1 MNGLESVYKRHHARD
16 DVRKAR
22 KRNHA
27 ILVEERV
34 AFIQKALPSGSKIL
48 EVGCRDGELIK
59 YYNEDARYSILG
71 LDIDSEALALAKE
84 KTGIETKWC
93 DLNDDWDVLEASFDG
108 VVACEVIE
116 HLYYPGVIFERIHA
130 ALKPGGVVV
139 GSVPHAFNIQTRLKF
154 LWGTKHLTPLADP
167 THINHFSA
175 SEFKALLEKNF
186 TNVVVEGV
194 TTKRYKFLSGI
205 FPFMFAHTLLFKGV
219 KKTAV

>member
-34 AFIQKALPSGSKIL
+34 ACIQQAIPSGAHVL
-48 EVGCRDGELIK
+48 DVGCRDGELIK
-59 YYNEDARYSILG
+59 YYNEGGRYTILG

-84 KTGIETKWC
+84 KTGIETQWC
-93 DLNDDWDVLEASFDG
+93 DLNADWNVPDESFDG

-116 HLYYPGVIFERIHA
+116 HLYYPGVILDRVSA
-130 ALKPGGVVV
+130 ALKPKGVIV

-154 LWGTKHLTPLADP
+154 LFGTKHLTPLADP

-175 SEFKALLEKNF
+175 AEFRSLLEKNF
-186 TNVVVEGV
+186 TNVTVEGV
-194 TTKRYKFLSGI
+194 TTSRYRLLSVV
-205 FPFMFAHTLLFKGV
+205 FPFMFAHTLLFSGQ
-219 KKTAV
+219 KKD